1 MAKEIVVTSVP
12 RGIKLGRTGFQVV
25 MRSAG
30 VSDGVMSILEQ
41 LAVYRHVP
49 EGSGRNPVIYSYRSV
64 RSPTGQLNVLGR
76 AVDAGNDF
84 SNRSNKLAH
93 LLSVDPAEL
102 ATLRDSSPAAV
113 LAAIEGRL
121 ATVWQGGPEER
132 VSPFTLPSPPVQPAV
147 CRRWE
152 GVTGDAG
159 WGGVLAQRAMRG
171 QPSLVIAPDCSPAW
185 CRTLLELFQE
195 VYALLPP
202 DNRWRTTFD
211 TTVIG
216 SSSSLLRGTY
226 AGSPESAA
234 GHAGLLV
241 VDLSSR
247 TPVPA
252 NMATDEFVSV
262 ARQGP
267 KQSVARGPSRIP
279 TLPPALEGTAGP
291 MLPVGQKTVGQTT
304 ADPHH
309 PPRAPGSWDDDEPK
323 SRLHWYILC
332 GVLLAAIVLVG
343 GSVAAWYWWDNVVT
357 KGCQDRIY
365 TYADADGAKPDDPKS
380 LPTIDDWRRAFRGE
394 KETHPAEAEFPL
406 LLSSLTTKKV
416 GKAQVVSI
424 EERSNLLAAVQGVL
438 QGKDVLGNAEKL
450 GADGTQLANDK
461 TQAALASLV
470 ADWIKSTKPK
480 ISDVGTLKQAISAAA
495 QVVAAAFDEQEGE
508 ARKKLGEKAVALLW
522 SDRLPK
528 ATQPGVM
535 TLFRETLVAK
545 EGRLSYKD
553 ASDTLEESIKDVV
566 DKLKPKEPKPIPKEE
581 AKASPS
587 QLASKAFTSL
597 RNKLTAYQAK
607 PVKDFTNGP
616 VTLASGLDAEHLTF
630 ELSFPSCGDW
640 TPTAEALSRHN
651 GGQQAWK
658 LTGLPNDSKKHWGTL
673 TLDTAKEELTFESEI
688 DPDGPQDHLYIPLR
702 FSPKDDA
709 ALDLEP
715 FTLPTLAASEKV
727 FATASDGESCSLY
740 DVLTGGPV
748 ALTTN
753 PVLRV
758 DPSLL
763 NETNVL
769 TMALNGPR
777 SEDPSDFAL
786 ECRGSDGSQES
797 TTDLWLDIATGDPA
811 TKTPR
816 RVWLDSLSSKC
827 EAADGTIRIQL
838 SRKNSPPW
846 TERATRFRDRDP
858 NMPFPKLSVDWNR
871 DKFTDIVKLI
881 LDDHYPDPVTQKK
894 NTIDNL
900 KQRIVQCLD
909 LDKKKD
915 DMAEKRKLDEW
926 RDLVMNFVA
935 RKAFIKKRKARPLLP
950 EPPGIPDQKA
960 DPQTLARYEIDK
972 RTYLAAKNTV
982 DTWDKDFEHEKA
994 IDQWRIDFLSND
1006 DVQDPDARDFAVALL
1021 GIDAWLALTPDG
1033 RKEEMKKKSEGISL
1047 NECVMATLTLQWK
1060 WPNNKV
1066 TTVPRFEIKR
1076 SEMNRSVPKPTRTLP
1091 L

>member
-64 RSPTGQLNVLGR
+64 RSPAGQLNVLGR

-267 KQSVARGPSRIP
+267 KQSVARGPLRMPS
-279 TLPPALEGTAGP
+279 LPPKLEGTAGP
-291 MLPVGQKTVGQTT
+291 MLPVGQTTVGQ
-304 ADPHH
+304 AAVGRHH
-309 PPRAPGSWDDDEPK
+309 PPVNPGDFDEEPK
-323 SRLHWYILC
+323 SRLHWYILS

-343 GSVAAWYWWDNVVT
+343 GSVAAWYWWDNVFT
-357 KGCQDRIY
+357 KDCQDRIY
-365 TYADADGAKPDDPKS
+365 AYADADGGKAPDEKS
-380 LPTIDDWRRAFRGE
+380 VPTFHDWRRAFRGE

-470 ADWIKSTKPK
+470 ADWIKSRAEQPK
-480 ISDVGTLKQAISAAA
+480 IGDIGTLERAINAAA
-495 QVVAAAFDEQEGE
+495 QVVAAAFDEQEGD
-508 ARKKLGEKAVALLW
+508 ARQTLSEKAVDFLW
-522 SDRLPK
+522 PGRGPP
-528 ATQPGVM
+528 ATRPAVM
-535 TLFRETLVAK
+535 TRFRETLVAK

-553 ASDTLEESIKDVV
+553 ASDTLEKSIKDVV
-566 DKLKPKEPKPIPKEE
+566 DKKPKEPKPIPKED
-581 AKASPS
+581 AKASPA

-616 VTLASGLDAEHLTF
+616 VTLASGLYAEHLTF
-630 ELSFPSCGDW
+630 ELSLPSCGDW
-640 TPTAEALSRHN
+640 KPVVKAPSSQD
-651 GGQQAWK
+651 GGQRTWK
-658 LTGLPNDSKKHWGTL
+658 LMGLPDAPDEHWGTV
-673 TLDTAKEELTFESEI
+673 TLNTEENELTFKSEL
-688 DPDGPQDHLYIPLR
+688 DPGGPKDHLYIPLR
-702 FSPKDDA
+702 FSPKA
-709 ALDLEP
+709 E
-715 FTLPTLAASEKV
+715 
-727 FATASDGESCSLY
+727 
-740 DVLTGGPV
+740 
-748 ALTTN
+748 
-753 PVLRV
+753 
-758 DPSLL
+758 
-763 NETNVL
+763 
-769 TMALNGPR
+769 
-777 SEDPSDFAL
+777 
-786 ECRGSDGSQES
+786 Q
-797 TTDLWLDIATGDPA
+797 
-811 TKTPR
+811 
-816 RVWLDSLSSKC
+816 
-827 EAADGTIRIQL
+827 
-838 SRKNSPPW
+838 
-846 TERATRFRDRDP
+846 
-858 NMPFPKLSVDWNR
+858 KL
-871 DKFTDIVKLI
+871 
-881 LDDHYPDPVTQKK
+881 
-894 NTIDNL
+894 
-900 KQRIVQCLD
+900 
-909 LDKKKD
+909 
-915 DMAEKRKLDEW
+915 
-926 RDLVMNFVA
+926 
-935 RKAFIKKRKARPLLP
+935 
-950 EPPGIPDQKA
+950 
-960 DPQTLARYEIDK
+960 
-972 RTYLAAKNTV
+972 
-982 DTWDKDFEHEKA
+982 
-994 IDQWRIDFLSND
+994 
-1006 DVQDPDARDFAVALL
+1006 
-1021 GIDAWLALTPDG
+1021 
-1033 RKEEMKKKSEGISL
+1033 
-1047 NECVMATLTLQWK
+1047 
-1060 WPNNKV
+1060 
-1066 TTVPRFEIKR
+1066 
-1076 SEMNRSVPKPTRTLP
+1076 
-1091 L
+1091 